1 MHYPTSV
8 LAILILVG
16 VARADDSDKSWQIHG
31 QVVDEQGMPI
41 EDFEA
46 ATYWSSNGNW
56 WDEEGELLN
65 EAAAGKLW
73 KDEGCL
79 LLIREWPQSGYP
91 REDSASRSMIECG
104 FQSSLSTNVMS
115 AAALP
120 WLNRARRTNP
130 SRSQSPRWCVRSEE
144 HTSE

>member
-73 KDEGCL
+73 KDEGVL
-79 LLIREWPQSGYP
+79 VADP
-91 REDSASRSMIECG
+91 RVVAKRLPEGR
-104 FQSSLSTNVMS
+104 FSLTIND
-115 AAALP
+115 
-120 WLNRARRTNP
+120 RT
-130 SRSQSPRWCVRSEE
+130 RV
-144 HTSE
+144 